1 MTVTKTLRILIADD
15 HAMMRGA
22 LAKWL
27 EDVDNVQVVD
37 AVSNADDALS
47 VAVRERPDIV
57 LMDIDMPGL
66 GCFSAARSITA
77 QSPETSIIF
86 VSAFYHDRY
95 IEQALA
101 VEAAGYVTKSEPPD
115 KLIDAIQTVAAGGVY
130 FSPEVQSR
138 ITVDSEGAKL
148 TNPVQTRVS
157 SLTRRELE
165 VVRYIARGMLNKE
178 IAQLM
183 GISAKTVEQ
192 HTFHLMTKLD
202 IHNRVELARF
212 AIREGLAE
220 A

>member
-1 MTVTKTLRILIADD
+1 
-15 HAMMRGA
+15 
-22 LAKWL
+22 
-27 EDVDNVQVVD
+27 
-37 AVSNADDALS
+37 
-47 VAVRERPDIV
+47 
-57 LMDIDMPGL
+57 
-66 GCFSAARSITA
+66 
-77 QSPETSIIF
+77 
-86 VSAFYHDRY
+86 
-95 IEQALA
+95 
-101 VEAAGYVTKSEPPD
+101 
-115 KLIDAIQTVAAGGVY
+115 
-130 FSPEVQSR
+130 VQSR

-148 TNPVQTRVS
+148 ANPVQTRVS

>member
-1 MTVTKTLRILIADD
+1 MSVTKPLRILIADD
-15 HAMMRGA
+15 HAMMRGT

-27 EDVDNVQVVD
+27 EGVDNVQIVG
-37 AVSNADDALS
+37 AVSNADDALG
-47 VAVRERPDIV
+47 VAIREHPDIV

-66 GCFSAARSITA
+66 GCFSAARSITT
-77 QSPETSIIF
+77 QCPETSIIF

-115 KLIDAIQTVAAGGVY
+115 RLVDAIQTVAAGGVY

-148 TNPVQTRVS
+148 TNRVQTRTS

-192 HTFHLMTKLD
+192 HTFHLMTKLN

-212 AIREGLAE
+212 AIREGLTE

>member
-1 MTVTKTLRILIADD
+1 
-15 HAMMRGA
+15 MMREA
-22 LAKWL
+22 MAKWL
-27 EDVDNVQVVD
+27 ENVDNIQVVD
-37 AVSNADDALS
+37 AVGNADDALR
-47 VAVRERPDIV
+47 VAVRERPDVV

-77 QSPETSIIF
+77 QCPETSILF

-101 VEAAGYVTKSEPPD
+101 VEAAGYVTKNEPFE

-138 ITVDSEGAKL
+138 ITVDSQGAKL
-148 TNPVQTRVS
+148 TNPDQTRAS

-178 IAQLM
+178 IARIM

-202 IHNRVELARF
+202 IHSRVDLTRF
-212 AIREGLAE
+212 AIREGLIE

>member
-1 MTVTKTLRILIADD
+1 MMKPLRILIADD
-15 HAMMRGA
+15 HAMMRGT

-27 EDVDNVQVVD
+27 QDVENVEVVS
-37 AVSNADDALS
+37 AVANADEALAA
-47 VAVRERPDIV
+47 AVQENPDIV

-66 GCFSAARSITA
+66 GCFNAARSIA
-77 QSPETSIIF
+77 GQCPDTSIIF
-86 VSAFYHDRY
+86 VSAFFHDRY
-95 IEQALA
+95 IEQALG
-101 VEAAGYVTKSEPPD
+101 VEAAGYVTKSEPPES
-115 KLIDAIQTVAAGGVY
+115 LIDAIQTVAAGGVY

-138 ITVDSEGAKL
+138 IVVDSEGAKL
-148 TNPVQTRVS
+148 TDQTQTRVS

-165 VVRYIARGMLNKE
+165 VVRYIARGLLNKE
-178 IAQLM
+178 IAQIM

>member
-1 MTVTKTLRILIADD
+1 
-15 HAMMRGA
+15 MMREA
-22 LAKWL
+22 MAKWL
-27 EDVDNVQVVD
+27 ENVDNIQVVD
-37 AVSNADDALS
+37 AVGNADDALR
-47 VAVRERPDIV
+47 VAVRERPDVV

-77 QSPETSIIF
+77 QCPETSILF

-101 VEAAGYVTKSEPPD
+101 VEAAGYVTKNEPFE

-138 ITVDSEGAKL
+138 ITVDSQGAKL
-148 TNPVQTRVS
+148 TDPDQTRAS

-178 IAQLM
+178 IARIM

-202 IHNRVELARF
+202 IHSRVDLTRF
-212 AIREGLAE
+212 AIREGLIE